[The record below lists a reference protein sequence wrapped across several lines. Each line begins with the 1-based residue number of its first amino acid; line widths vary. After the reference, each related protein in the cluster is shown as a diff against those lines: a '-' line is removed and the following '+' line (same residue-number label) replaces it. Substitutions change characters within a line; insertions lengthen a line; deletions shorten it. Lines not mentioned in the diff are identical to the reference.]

1 MSDNVKFMNIEE
13 DDDKTVFQTEED
25 LKKIEEEL
33 SDLSDDDTTFVDPPH
48 QKTIPNRPYWQSIF
62 G

>member
-1 MSDNVKFMNIEE
+1 MSNDIIVFHKKEE

-25 LKKIEEEL
+25 RKKLEREL
-33 SDLSDDDTTFVDPPH
+33 FGDQEPDDEVETTMRMIS
-48 QKTIPNRPYWQSIF
+48 KNRPYWQNMF